1 MLYISFFFQ
10 DNLLNRIEGQEQ
22 ELAATQEE
30 EVGKLEVWVG
40 VGVPVVKG
48 GGVGVGVP
56 VVKGGGVGVGVP
68 VVKGGGVGA

>member
-1 MLYISFFFQ
+1 LFSAITKEPRSTIQYKTKMLFIRFFQ

-30 EVGKLEVWVG
+30 EVGKLEVC
-40 VGVPVVKG
+40 
-48 GGVGVGVP
+48 
-56 VVKGGGVGVGVP
+56 VGVGVP

>member
-1 MLYISFFFQ
+1 MLFIRFFQ

-30 EVGKLEVWVG
+30 EVGKLEVC
-40 VGVPVVKG
+40 
-48 GGVGVGVP
+48 
-56 VVKGGGVGVGVP
+56 VGVGVP